1 MKTTTI
7 AVGAYGENC
16 TIVQTEAGALVVD
29 PGAEANRIAAELD
42 LLGLVP
48 QAILITHGHFDHIGG
63 ISGLK
68 ARWPEMPVLVHD
80 ADAKILTH
88 PFNQSP
94 PEYPPFPGVA
104 TEPPEDYADEFG
116 YTVIPTPGHTPGG
129 VCYHFAEGNLLLAGD
144 TLFCGSVGRT
154 DFPGGDMAALM
165 RSLERLKA
173 LPDATRVIAG
183 HGPDTTIGA
192 EKRGNPFMN
201 A

>member
-1 MKTTTI
+1 MKTTTL
-7 AVGAYGENC
+7 AVGAYEENC
-16 TIVQTEAGALVVD
+16 TIIETSGKTLVVD
-29 PGAEANRIAAELD
+29 PGAEADRIATELD
-42 LLGLVP
+42 RLGLVP

-63 ISGLK
+63 ITGLK
-68 ARWPEMPVLVHD
+68 TRWPELRVLVSD

-94 PEYPPFPGVA
+94 PEYPPFPGVE
-104 TEPPEDYADEFG
+104 TEPPERHADEFG
-116 YTVIPTPGHTPGG
+116 YAVIPTPGHTPGG
-129 VCYHFAEGNLLLAGD
+129 VCYYFAKSNLLIAGD

-165 RSLERLKA
+165 RSLETLKS